1 MADCGFMENGM
12 AFCFGPDRSSRRL
25 AGSSDYDTEQE
36 RFPDPGGVSGAFA
49 SSGAFSAQ
57 TPSRNVR
64 LDLLAAVTKFGRF
77 SVLLK
82 DQWHQSKSVW
92 RGPPCN
98 FLLPHSPTA
107 PVSKGSI

>member
-1 MADCGFMENGM
+1 MENGM
-12 AFCFGPDRSSRRL
+12 AFCFGPDRSGRRL
-25 AGSSDYDTEQE
+25 AGSSDHDTEQE
-36 RFPDPGGVSGAFA
+36 RFPDLGGDIRAIA
-49 SSGAFSAQ
+49 SAGAFSAQ

-77 SVLLK
+77 SVPLK

-92 RGPPCN
+92 RGAPCN
-98 FLLPHSPTA
+98 FLLPYSPTA